1 MRYDGRT
8 RRSFGVR
15 RSAVAGAATVDALPT
30 ALPVSDVNPPT
41 GRPSRRFGGHS
52 VSRKEDCRMTTS
64 IKRLPRRMP
73 AWAKVITAVVLVL
86 VVLFAGLR
94 LAVLPGLR
102 DLFGT
107 QTHDRSGPALL
118 KSIQDMSRY
127 DAASG
132 NFQVVVDLEKDA
144 KYLPDAIRGT
154 RTLYVGAGTVE
165 AYVDLG
171 SLAKK
176 DVTVDSDRTT
186 ATLRLPHAFLGKP
199 ALDTDR
205 SYAVS
210 KQRGLLDRLGDF
222 FSDNPDSEQAVQKL
236 AVKHIGEAA
245 KDSELTKR
253 AEENTT
259 GMLDGLLRSL
269 GFKEVSVSYG
279 A

>member
-1 MRYDGRT
+1 
-8 RRSFGVR
+8 
-15 RSAVAGAATVDALPT
+15 
-30 ALPVSDVNPPT
+30 
-41 GRPSRRFGGHS
+41 
-52 VSRKEDCRMTTS
+52 MTTS
-64 IKRLPRRMP
+64 IKRMP
-73 AWAKVITAVVLVL
+73 GWAKVVSAFVLVL

-102 DLFGT
+102 DVFGT
-107 QTHDRSGPALL
+107 ETHDNSGPALL

-154 RTLYVGAGTVE
+154 RTLYVGAGTVD

-171 SLAKK
+171 RIGQK
-176 DVTVDSDRTT
+176 DVTVDDDRTS
-186 ATLRLPHAFLGKP
+186 ATLRLPHAALGKP
-199 ALDTDR
+199 ALDPDH

-210 KQRGLLDRLGDF
+210 KQRGLLDRIGDV
-222 FSDNPDSEQAVQKL
+222 FSDNPNDERAVQRL
-236 AVKHIGEAA
+236 AAKHIGKAA
-245 KDSELTKR
+245 QDSRLTAR

-259 GMLDGLLRSL
+259 AMLQGLLRSL
-269 GFKEVSVSYG
+269 GFTEVTVTYG